1 MSVPATEKPAGAYRL
16 RLPVGVALGLVLSL
30 LLIVMCSIIIFYM
43 SASDR
48 RIAGRLLEETGHL
61 MVARQTQ
68 TLDRFFDA
76 QERLVDMAV
85 AASPS
90 DEADLSGLVGALPD
104 GSALRFQQ
112 PLETGAEGWR
122 GPAFDIAL
130 DQTVMRYG
138 TSMPD
143 GRRLE
148 AIYPVAVFTGLIPEL
163 TWRDDQIPFVLIDR
177 RFVLLDA
184 SSNGNAGDFRANK
197 EQPLPVL
204 ADLPAA
210 RPLRDI
216 WTDDPSVHKIP
227 GRLEGHVFPHGNPG
241 RYAAIFTTVEAGPAS
256 GWIVGSLFR
265 AQDYGTAID
274 QSRVVLI
281 ASVIALGIGV
291 ILAFL
296 LGRWLGKPLDRL
308 AKASAAVRDLDFEHV
323 ERLPASPLTELD
335 EVNASFNGTL
345 TALTAFARYVPQQLV
360 KKLIAEGMADPGQ
373 IESRE
378 MTIVFT
384 DLAGFTS
391 VASHLTAEETAR
403 FLNHHFETVSDAIS
417 AEAGTIDKYI
427 GDGVMAFWG
436 APAHQPDH
444 AELAIAAVQALAAR
458 IEELHEPDIRLRIGI
473 HTGRVVVGNIGSS
486 SRMNYTVIGDPVNV
500 AARLQEY
507 GKTIDPE
514 ARVIALASAE
524 TIAGLSDHSGI
535 AQVDEVAL
543 RGRTKDT
550 KIFRIV

>member
-1 MSVPATEKPAGAYRL
+1 MSPSATDRPGGRLRL

-68 TLDRFFDA
+68 TITRFFDH
-76 QERLVDMAV
+76 QEQLVKALAAAMPSGDAV
-85 AASPS
+85 PADPGAVLLENASLRVGAGDDAP
-90 DEADLSGLVGALPD
+90 ASGWTGPEFDQQSKQTIMRYASALPD
-104 GSALRFQQ
+104 GRVLN
-112 PLETGAEGWR
+112 
-122 GPAFDIAL
+122 
-130 DQTVMRYG
+130 
-138 TSMPD
+138 
-143 GRRLE
+143 
-148 AIYPVAVFTGLIPEL
+148 AIYPMSVFRSLLPDL
-163 TWRDDQIPFVLIDR
+163 TWRDDQVPFILVDQTG
-177 RFVLLDA
+177 VLLDA
-184 SSNGNAGDFRANK
+184 GWEAKDVKVSSGA
-197 EQPLPVL
+197 PLPAL
-204 ADLPAA
+204 ADLPTE
-210 RPLRDI
+210 RPLRNI
-216 WTDDPSVHKIP
+216 WTDDPSVHQIP
-227 GRLEGHVFPHGNPG
+227 GKLDGHVFPHGDPG
-241 RYAAIFTTVEAGPAS
+241 RYAAIYTTIDDGPAK

-265 AQDYGTAID
+265 AQDFGTAID

-281 ASVIALGIGV
+281 ASVIALGVGV

-323 ERLPASPLTELD
+323 QRLPSSPLAELD

-417 AEAGTIDKYI
+417 AQAGTIDKYI

-436 APAHQPDH
+436 APAQQPDH
-444 AELAIAAVQALAAR
+444 AELAVAAVRALAAR

-486 SRMNYTVIGDPVNV
+486 TRMNYTVIGDPVNV

-507 GKTIDPE
+507 GKTVAPD

-524 TIAGLSDHSGI
+524 TVAGLRDPSI
-535 AQVDEVAL
+535 AREVEEVAL
-543 RGRTKDT
+543 RGRSEGT